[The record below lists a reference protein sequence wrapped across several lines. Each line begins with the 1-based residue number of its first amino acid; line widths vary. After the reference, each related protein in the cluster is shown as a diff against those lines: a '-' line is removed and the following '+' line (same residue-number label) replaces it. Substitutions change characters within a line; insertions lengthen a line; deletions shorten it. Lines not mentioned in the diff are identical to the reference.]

1 MSSADYDRKIVE
13 LLKQLTPESK
23 EKLIA
28 WISEIPS
35 FQSGLSSEQATNW
48 KLNP

>member
-1 MSSADYDRKIVE
+1 MSSADYDRKIAQ
-13 LLKQLTPESK
+13 LLGQFTPESK

-35 FQSGLSSEQATNW
+35 SQSGLSSEQETYW